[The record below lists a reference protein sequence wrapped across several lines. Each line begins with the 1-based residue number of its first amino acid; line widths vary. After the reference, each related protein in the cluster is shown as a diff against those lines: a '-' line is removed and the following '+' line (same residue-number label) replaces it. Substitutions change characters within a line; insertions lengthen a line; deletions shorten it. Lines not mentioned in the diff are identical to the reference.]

1 MNWRSE
7 GCCHGVLTFGK
18 LVLRET
24 HDCGQAG
31 KSELLLWDYLCMS
44 SRLACTQSI
53 HVGESMHVPVHC
65 FRSALLA
72 LCQDM
77 EGHTYMHAYVEGGT
91 LTQALQSEFV
101 MATQY

>member
-65 FRSALLA
+65 FRSALLSSVSGHA
-72 LCQDM
+72 GTYVHACLC
-77 EGHTYMHAYVEGGT
+77 GRRNINSGSSVFS
-91 LTQALQSEFV
+91 LSL
-101 MATQY
+101 